1 MESKLLKA
9 GNEDRVVGRWW
20 GNRPLRPE
28 FSKELL
34 ELWFRRK
41 DRRKSEVGMN
51 GNEIMV
57 GFLYRSRAGF
67 FKKSF

>member
-20 GNRPLRPE
+20 GNRPLRV
-28 FSKELL
+28 KELL